1 MHKENI
7 LYIFGKNMDSEC
19 CSLTG
24 FNNYLAPCSNVGMS
38 KEFKKKVRNEG
49 FKEEKK

>member
-1 MHKENI
+1 
-7 LYIFGKNMDSEC
+7 MDSEC
-19 CSLTG
+19 CSLTGFLHYIIG